1 MERRQRWEGWGVA
14 LLAALLFLPGM
25 ASRDLWNPDEP
36 RYAVVAREM
45 LESGQYFVPHLNG
58 ELYSQKPPLLFWLM
72 AASSPFVGG
81 MNETAARLPSGLA
94 AVAAVTL
101 TFLIGRRLF
110 GRRAAGLAAASFATG
125 IKLMWQG
132 RVGQIDMLLV
142 ALVTFAVWWWLR
154 SETEGRPGLG
164 RLFFVTAG
172 LATVAKGPVGL
183 LPPLLSILAW
193 VGLLRDRAALRR
205 LKVGR
210 GLLLWAGVVLLWLA
224 PAGLIAGREYLEPIL
239 FKQNLQRYADPW
251 HHHQPWYYYLTVV
264 PADFFPWS
272 FLLPSALVIGWRR
285 LVGSLRGLRARLAA
299 GTEEGWAGRG
309 FLFAVCWVV
318 VTILFFSLSPAKRT
332 VYVLTM
338 FPGLALVVGAGL
350 DRLLAALDACP
361 AGSAERR
368 ALRRWLLA
376 PLIPLAALLTALAAA
391 PLWLESELA
400 AGGPQAE
407 RWLKKV
413 PELPHLPAD
422 LPQTVALWLS
432 LAALGAWLAVWLAG
446 RRRGGLGLGLLAGG
460 MAASG
465 LGLILGVLPLLNPWK
480 SARPVVDEFLARSTA
495 EEPYAVYP
503 RLDAPVLFYTKRFAE
518 WPKSPE
524 ELRTWATGPGPR
536 WLFIEH
542 DDLDALPFELPM
554 TEVARG
560 ADLRDGYVLMSKK
573 VEVPAA
579 P

>member
-1 MERRQRWEGWGVA
+1 MA

-36 RYAVVAREM
+36 RYAEVAREM
-45 LESGQYFVPHLNG
+45 LESGQFFVPHVNG
-58 ELYSQKPPLLFWLM
+58 QLYSQKPPLLFWLM
-72 AASSPFVGG
+72 AASSQLVGG

-101 TFLIGRRLF
+101 TFLIGRRLL
-110 GRRAAGLAAASFATG
+110 GRRAAWLAAASFATG
-125 IKLMWQG
+125 VKLLWQG

-154 SETEGRPGLG
+154 AETEGRPGFA

-183 LPPLLSILAW
+183 LPPLLSILGWAA
-193 VGLLRDRAALRR
+193 LLRDRAVLRR
-205 LKVGR
+205 LKVGT
-210 GLLLWAGVVLLWLA
+210 GLLIWAGVVLLWLA

-239 FKQNLQRYADPW
+239 YKQNLQRYADPW

-272 FLLPSALVIGWRR
+272 FLLPTALVIGWRR
-285 LVGSLRGLRARLAA
+285 LVGSLASLRTRLAA

-309 FLFAVCWVV
+309 FLFALCWVV

-338 FPGLALVVGAGL
+338 YPGLALLVGAGL
-350 DRLLAALDACP
+350 DRLLAALDVAP

-368 ALRRWLLA
+368 ALRRWLLV
-376 PLIPLAALLTALAAA
+376 PLALVAALLTAVAAA
-391 PLWLESELA
+391 PIWLQSQIS
-400 AGGPQAE
+400 GGGTGAE
-407 RWLKKV
+407 RWLRKI
-413 PELPHLPAD
+413 PELPHLPPD
-422 LPQTVALWLS
+422 LPQMVALWLS
-432 LAALGAWLAVWLAG
+432 LAAIGAWLAVWLAN
-446 RRRGGLGLGLLAGG
+446 RQRGGRGLGVLAGG
-460 MAASG
+460 MGAAAI
-465 LGLILGVLPLLNPWK
+465 GLILGVLPLLNPWK
-480 SARPVVDEFLARSTA
+480 SARPVVEELLARA
-495 EEPYAVYP
+495 APEEPYALYP
-503 RLDAPVLFYTKRFAE
+503 RLDAPVLFYSKRLAV
-518 WPKSPE
+518 WPQSPE
-524 ELRTWATGPGPR
+524 ELQAYAAGPGPR

-542 DDLDALPFELPM
+542 DDLDELPFELPM

-560 ADLRDGYVLMSKK
+560 ADLRDGYVLMRK
-573 VEVPAA
+573 P
-579 P
+579 